1 MDAWEQIRKCIETG
15 DDAGLAAHAG
25 SLTGAGR
32 RAVAEWLPRHL
43 AGRSRAEV
51 AEQAS
56 GLRVAGAAC
65 FSDAAQVAA
74 WLGRRDLRLPPRPR
88 DDARRVAEVLRPRDE
103 AWRRDLA
110 HRLVTGLR
118 PGDRNGWQNVDGQPG
133 YDLAARLV
141 IETGIEPPASD
152 AFVVGWLW
160 DVCHRFWRGGGLGV
174 LRDDPFLDV
183 LTPRLFTAEG
193 AAAPLIH
200 DWKWNGAY
208 NGNTVISALADLAA
222 EGRLDRR
229 QLLDGCSGRF
239 LTHGHDRDVEPFTL
253 LWERLRPEPAEI
265 PLLDL
270 VRVLPVAAGPL
281 ARLAVAEL
289 GRVPLD
295 ADLFGEAVGALA
307 FRPEKKH
314 VTTALQWIALARP
327 EEADSAL
334 AALAVVFAQET
345 PSLRD
350 RAVRLALKLAPHA
363 SPETAAT
370 IRAAA
375 AGLPAELRDR
385 IAGAFG
391 PVETVEAEPSEALTP
406 GELRVTLGL
415 PALPP
420 EIGSPAELAGRVGQG
435 RRSYDPVEVEQIM
448 AALVAFTHR
457 DRAATLAVVRPW
469 AEQVW
474 GRHRHVDPSSLA
486 GHVGVLLTQCAL
498 ALADPA
504 GSAELSRLIDDVV
517 ARDPRHGTPFDRFT
531 RDRVREVI
539 ALLES
544 GRTIPVLLATPTEPT
559 GHVAAA
565 TLVDRVARL
574 GDAEPLPLDFWQA
587 LLRLPRTADPEV
599 LARAGRL
606 TSPAGRRLAAWLRDG
621 GLADPEVS
629 CAVAT
634 TPDPHSYEDGETSAV
649 HAVMRPAAPDLPEP
663 VAALCTLEP
672 DAWNRHSDEIRWW
685 PTVLPSHREVVAA
698 HVLECFVVGVPVDR
712 ARVSVLRALV
722 QGSGPVGRATASAV
736 TMALG
741 HRNPAR
747 RDLAVE
753 AIKILAARGELDAAD
768 FGWALGQSVRS
779 GAVTLKRATPAL
791 EELVFSGAH
800 RETWAILA
808 EALPLL
814 LRRSGG
820 RPVHG
825 MADLLAVAVKAA
837 VLAGARGEVPGLAEA
852 AARRATSRVT
862 DMARLLLDTI
872 GARE

>member
-1 MDAWEQIRKCIETG
+1 MNAWEQVRKCVEAG
-15 DDAGLAAHAG
+15 DDAGLAAHVG
-25 SLTGAGR
+25 SLTGADR

-43 AGRSRAEV
+43 AGLSRGEA
-51 AEQAS
+51 AGQAS

-65 FSDAAQVAA
+65 FSGAAQVAA
-74 WLGRRDLRLPPRPR
+74 WLDRRDLRLPQWPR
-88 DDARRVAEVLRPRDE
+88 DDAERVAEVLRARDE

-118 PGDRNGWQNVDGQPG
+118 PGDRRGWQNVDGQPG
-133 YDLAARLV
+133 YDLAARLA
-141 IETGIEPPASD
+141 IETGIEPPEND

-160 DVCHRFWRGGGLGV
+160 DVCHRFWRGGRLDV

-200 DWKWNGAY
+200 DWKWNRAH
-208 NGNTVISALADLAA
+208 NENTAIGALADLAA

-229 QLLDGCSGRF
+229 ALLDGCVARF
-239 LTHGHDRDVEPFTL
+239 LTHGHDRDIEPFTL
-253 LWERLRPEPAEI
+253 LWERLRPEPAEV
-265 PLLDL
+265 PVVDL
-270 VRVLPVAAGPL
+270 IRVLPVAANPL
-281 ARLAVAEL
+281 VLLAVGEL

-295 ADLFGEAVGALA
+295 AGLFGEAVGALA

-327 EEADSAL
+327 EEADGAL

-363 SPETAAT
+363 SPEAVGA
-370 IRAAA
+370 IRASA
-375 AGLPAELRDR
+375 AGLPAELRDQ

-391 PVETVEAEPSEALTP
+391 GVEAVEAEPSEVLTP

-415 PALPP
+415 PPLPP
-420 EIGSPAELAGRVGQG
+420 EIGSPAELAGRVGWG
-435 RRSYDPVEVEQIM
+435 WRSYDPVEVEQIM
-448 AALVAFTHR
+448 AALVAFTHV
-457 DRAATLAVVRPW
+457 DREATLDAVRPW
-469 AEQVW
+469 CEKVW
-474 GRHRHVDPSSLA
+474 GRDRYVDHSSLA
-486 GHVGVLLTQCAL
+486 RHVGVLLTQCAL
-498 ALADPA
+498 ALVNPA
-504 GSAELSRLIDDVV
+504 ESAELSGLIDEVV

-544 GRTIPVLLATPTEPT
+544 GRTVPVLLATPTEPS

-599 LARAGRL
+599 VARAGRL

-634 TPDPHSYEDGETSAV
+634 TPDPDSYDDRETSAA
-649 HAVMRPAAPDLPEP
+649 HAVMRPAVPGLPEP
-663 VAALCTLEP
+663 IAALCTLEP
-672 DAWNRHSDEIRWW
+672 EAWNRHSDEIRWW

-698 HVLECFVVGVPVDR
+698 HVLECFVVGVPAGR

-722 QGSGPVGRATASAV
+722 QGGGPVGRATASAV

-741 HRNPAR
+741 HKNPAQ

-753 AIKILAARGELDAAD
+753 AITILAVRGELAAAD
-768 FGWALGQSVRS
+768 FGWALAQSVRS

-808 EALPLL
+808 EALPPLL
-814 LRRSGG
+814 GRSGG

-825 MADLLAVAVKAA
+825 MADLLGVAVKAA

-852 AARRATSRVT
+852 AARKATSRVT
-862 DMARLLLDTI
+862 DMARVLLDTI
-872 GARE
+872 GGPE